1 MKLFPQTELFKN
13 PILIFGH
20 NVKVTFNFQLKLSDM
35 QSPRKWSSSVVLD
48 QDTLWITGGHDDSA
62 YLLTTELIRLDGPS
76 IPGPDLPEEFGRH
89 CVTKINETHVILIGG
104 HDKDGATLLVD
115 IRDFSMDAGPSM
127 SIHRYQ
133 HACRTFQHEGKPMII
148 AVGGYGQEIPV
159 AQKNSEIL
167 DLDLGRWITGM

>member
-1 MKLFPQTELFKN
+1 
-13 PILIFGH
+13 
-20 NVKVTFNFQLKLSDM
+20 M

-48 QDTLWITGGHDDSA
+48 QDTLWITGGHDDSV
-62 YLLTTELIRLDGPS
+62 YLSTTELIRLDGPS

-115 IRDFSMDAGPSM
+115 IRDFSMVAGPSM

-133 HACRTFQHEGKPMII
+133 HACGTFQHEGKPMII